1 MAPVSRRPC
10 AGSRSHA
17 CRSRPD
23 ERRLIVGIGLDI
35 VEIARWARALDQIQ
49 DQTFTPAELAACANR
64 VDRVDALAA
73 RFAAKEACLKAL
85 HAGIRH
91 GALRQVELVSAS
103 SGAPEIRLLGV
114 LVEQARESGVRT
126 AHVSLSHQQGFA
138 AAVVILEGTGKRAPV
153 ALETRSTRGSTW

>member
-1 MAPVSRRPC
+1 M
-10 AGSRSHA
+10 
-17 CRSRPD
+17 
-23 ERRLIVGIGLDI
+23 IVGIGLDI
-35 VEIARWARALDQIQ
+35 VEIARWSRVLAKIEEQV
-49 DQTFTPAELAACANR
+49 FTPRELAACANR

-85 HAGIRH
+85 RAGIRQ
-91 GALRQVELVSAS
+91 GALRQVELVSAPG
-103 SGAPEIRLLGV
+103 GAPEIRLLGA
-114 LVEQARESGVRT
+114 LVEQARESGVRA